1 MNGKLASKDEQL
13 KKAEQDNQLKDQ
25 TIKDLQSKVS
35 NLDESMQAKTQTDE
49 EYSAQIQQLA
59 SMYSKMT
66 PSKSAP
72 IIENMTPNEGVLIL
86 SAMRPD
92 DRVRVLEKMNPK
104 RAAEVTSLLKDPVPV
119 KDRQTAALQERAKLN
134 ESQASKT
141 GAPMSREDVGQTFAS
156 MTPRSAATVL
166 LEMQKIESGQSAR
179 HTEFNGQRFSIKS
192 PYFPIRAI
200 EGDGGADHFPFGC
213 SELRRDVGRGDE
225 ND

>member
-166 LEMQKIESGQSAR
+166 LEMQKSNPDKVLAILNSMDSASR
-179 HTEFNGQRFSIKS
+179 SKVLTSL
-192 PYFPIRAI
+192 
-200 EGDGGADHFPFGC
+200 
-213 SELRRDVGRGDE
+213 SELSKETAALITSRLVAQ
-225 ND
+225 N